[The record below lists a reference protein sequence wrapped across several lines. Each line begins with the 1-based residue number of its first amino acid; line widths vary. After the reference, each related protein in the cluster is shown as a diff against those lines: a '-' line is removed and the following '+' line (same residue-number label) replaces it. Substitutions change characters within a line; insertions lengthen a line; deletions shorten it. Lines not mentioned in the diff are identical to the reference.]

1 MGNILKVCK
10 NNKEYK
16 IMFIIHPKYK
26 TLKPIFIN
34 SKKNILNTLYI

>member
-1 MGNILKVCK
+1 MGNILKVRNTK
-10 NNKEYK
+10 TNKEYK

-34 SKKNILNTLYI
+34 SKKIF

>member
-1 MGNILKVCK
+1 MGNILKILNTK
-10 NNKEYK
+10 TTNKEYK

-34 SKKNILNTLYI
+34 SKKIF